1 MGKQQGTLP
10 SPGHPMMVGHPEQ
23 RALGGFPS
31 PTARG
36 DEGTDRQPP
45 TPTLALAW
53 RHPCGAPLTA
63 APEAALHTPVSPDH
77 PACPKYP
84 PGRKGIPRSPPTGH
98 RVWAGMRRPHTVGL
112 DAGPWGPRTST
123 GTPAPLGS
131 VQTFPGR
138 GARVSTGIL
147 LEQNSR
153 ELRGE
158 VCGRGLFVFL
168 SVKFLILV
176 TVLCSHF

>member
-10 SPGHPMMVGHPEQ
+10 SPGHPTMVGHPEQ

-31 PTARG
+31 PTAPG

-45 TPTLALAW
+45 TPTPALAW
-53 RHPCGAPLTA
+53 RHLCGAPLTA

-84 PGRKGIPRSPPTGH
+84 PGRKGIPGSPPTGH

-112 DAGPWGPRTST
+112 CVQASPVPTTAAGGPQQPHWS
-123 GTPAPLGS
+123 GPGKPNLPLGLR
-131 VQTFPGR
+131 GKAGG
-138 GARVSTGIL
+138 GARVTAGPK
-147 LEQNSR
+147 R
-153 ELRGE
+153 PH
-158 VCGRGLFVFL
+158 L
-168 SVKFLILV
+168 SVCPKISTHGNLNFHV
-176 TVLCSHF
+176 VS